1 MLKSMNT
8 PAPLR
13 CRPTHPHGF
22 GLVELLIALGASA
35 AIGAAAL
42 VFYPRVQTR
51 VYVATD
57 VENLRAMSSAID
69 RSYGVI
75 GTYRNVSASSVVED
89 NLAPVDFRKSSSVS
103 ALTNAWGGPIAIT
116 PATVRRFGDSFTV
129 AFSGVPRRACVPFLS
144 AVAGDAYVQD
154 VRVDG
159 TSAKWNTGGQLDVP
173 TLTIACQEGGNVLE
187 VVYHSGLASGGS
199 VAAVIAPAAPS
210 RPLLPDP
217 PPVTPS
223 GPVASAPAVGDALPG
238 TPIPLSPG
246 LPPPAIPTVPA
257 PPPAAAIPLVPQPS
271 PIGLPSPLP
280 PALVPCKQAETQ
292 AQTGTCPAGTWG
304 TETLRT
310 RTVCPNE
317 GVDPNTDAA
326 WEHPEAWARPVV
338 VTATI
343 ASSCQACPTNERQT
357 QAQWVTRTGS
367 CPSGMT
373 GNVSQEWEQVRS
385 RDISYACP
393 AGRTTAPVPNVG
405 GWSAW
410 SDTGNQRNAVNTC
423 VPTAPRCSDGSL
435 QVAAWYSSDYVDL
448 PLPSGSSAIQ
458 YWYPDA
464 VVRLTPAETA
474 RLQWALDN
482 VPVTRVET
490 PAPMPG
496 NWPAN
501 VSESASYAEQC
512 NALGDVGNI
521 NYAYSYEFECV
532 SNMGMHYC
540 DYNWTTGGTSMA
552 VCRQACASDLVGKSN
567 NPYRWEWP
575 SSAALASIPYVTC
588 TGQSGCTPNGG
599 YGSQQGLPSCT
610 ESNVGQAIAH
620 RWYRQ
625 FYNPS
630 RVDYQALTL
639 TCRGPK
645 S

>member
-1 MLKSMNT
+1 MKPDARPRPRS
-8 PAPLR
+8 PAP
-13 CRPTHPHGF
+13 GF
-22 GLVELLIALGASA
+22 GLAELLLALGA
-35 AIGAAAL
+35 AAAMGVAAL
-42 VFYPRVQTR
+42 FFYPRVQTR

-57 VENLRAMSSAID
+57 VENLRAMANAID

-75 GTYRNVSASSVVED
+75 GTYRNVSASNVVED
-89 NLAPVDFRKSSSVS
+89 NLAPADFRKASSGL

-116 PATVRRFGDSFTV
+116 PSTVRRFGDSFTV

-173 TLTIACQEGGNVLE
+173 TLAAACEENGNVLE
-187 VVYHSGLASGGS
+187 VVYYSGLASGGS
-199 VAAVIAPAAPS
+199 VATVIDPVAPLPS
-210 RPLLPDP
+210 PFPDP
-217 PPVTPS
+217 PTGTPVGLVAGAPSVDDARPGNPVTPS
-223 GPVASAPAVGDALPG
+223 PG
-238 TPIPLSPG
+238 G
-246 LPPPAIPTVPA
+246 LPPGPPAVPA
-257 PPPAAAIPLVPQPS
+257 PPPAAATPLVPQPS
-271 PIGLPSPLP
+271 PIGLPPTSP
-280 PALVPCKQAETQ
+280 PALVPCQQAESLT
-292 AQTGTCPAGTWG
+292 QTGTCPAGTWG

-310 RTVCPNE
+310 RTVCPNG

-326 WEHPEAWARPVV
+326 WEHPEAWARPVG

-385 RDISYACP
+385 RDITYACP

-423 VPTAPRCSDGSL
+423 VSMAPRCSDGSL
-435 QVAAWYSSDYVDL
+435 QVAAWYSAVVDDL
-448 PLPSGSSAIQ
+448 PPPPGSSGVGYWYHDSVVGLTAAEKARLAWAIQ
-458 YWYPDA
+458 
-464 VVRLTPAETA
+464 
-474 RLQWALDN
+474 N
-482 VPVTRVET
+482 VPVVRTET

-521 NYAYSYEFECV
+521 NYAYSYDFECV

-540 DYNWTTGGTSMA
+540 DYNWTGGGTSMA
-552 VCRQACASDLVGKSN
+552 VCRQACASDLVGRTN
-567 NPYRWEWP
+567 NPYHWAWP
-575 SSAALASIPYVTC
+575 ESSVVSATPSATC
-588 TGQSGCTPNGG
+588 TGQPGCTPNGG
-599 YGSQQGLPSCT
+599 YGSQAGLPACK
-610 ESNVGQAIAH
+610 ESNVGQTIAY

-625 FYNPS
+625 FYNPV
-630 RVDYQALTL
+630 RVDYQELTL
-639 TCRGPK
+639 TCRGP